1 MELLPRQEREKVGG
15 DASRDVARDRG
26 ADRRRGHDWSDGASS
41 FSPSGSVRASDPT
54 GKETGVVTHVMRAN
68 DPIGLP
74 VVSITSGEDV
84 AEVRDV
90 VYDAHGHRLVGFTV
104 NKRGMLSGRLKEVL
118 LADSLAAVRRTR

>member
-1 MELLPRQEREKVGG
+1 M
-15 DASRDVARDRG
+15 
-26 ADRRRGHDWSDGASS
+26 
-41 FSPSGSVRASDPT
+41 
-54 GKETGVVTHVMRAN
+54 THVMRAN